1 MLTVTEAGDGDDT
14 PGGAEPP
21 EDGGGLPFVAIG
33 VVVVFAGGAGA
44 FYFFWVR

>member
-1 MLTVTEAGDGDDT
+1 VTAT
-14 PGGAEPP
+14 TRPAVRSRP